1 MKTRRLFVVRGFS
14 LRPRT
19 RPDAAQL
26 QPIPACD
33 IRDAA
38 QAGDVLLPRRWH
50 ATADTSCFL
59 SISIGLRRAVVRR
72 LGEPRGPQSGRCA
85 RARARCRVRPG
96 LIAAARELLGADL
109 VQEVL
114 VGAEPVS
121 IDSRP
126 TQDTRFSTATTC
138 LNRPKHRLLALVRT
152 GALEFDSQEPRS
164 FFLDLQN
171 QLGALQASMELPIL
185 YLELGILTL

>member
-50 ATADTSCFL
+50 ATADTSCFP
-59 SISIGLRRAVVRR
+59 SISNGLRRAVVRR
-72 LGEPRGPQSGRCA
+72 LGEPQGPQSDRCA
-85 RARARCRVRPG
+85 RARARCRVRLG
-96 LIAAARELLGADL
+96 LIAAAREVLGADL
-109 VQEVL
+109 VQEAL

-126 TQDTRFSTATTC
+126 TQDKRFSRAKTC
-138 LNRPKHRLLALVRT
+138 LNRPKYRVFSLVRI
-152 GALEFDSQEPRS
+152 GALEFDPQESRS
-164 FFLDLQN
+164 WYVRRQHTR
-171 QLGALQASMELPIL
+171 EP
-185 YLELGILTL
+185 